1 MSSTSGSAGSR
12 FRSVLGNRQFLIFL
26 GTSNAAMV
34 GYAVY
39 SISIVWLAYTT
50 SHSFLVVGAV
60 IFIEY
65 ACYTLTFLVGP
76 VVDRVRNQRTIFVAS
91 YPIQAAAAAAIG
103 FGVLYG
109 FLSVSLLLALVA
121 LISILWDMTWAAMN
135 AAPGV
140 LLGPDEQFAA
150 SGVSGAIGGVL
161 TIAGY
166 AVGGALILLVGAAGG
181 MFLYAALLVAGTI
194 IAIPLTIS
202 PPVGP
207 EATFSESFWQG
218 WRLVFGGE
226 GRPLL
231 QLATIDSV
239 EGFLASAAAILIT
252 LLATTSYHQSAAGY
266 GVLFTAFVAGGVA
279 AGLVL
284 GHWNPRAKV
293 GVVMGAALGATGLA
307 YILAVTVPSLLLLG
321 AGAWFVVGFA
331 SATYLD
337 AKYAFFRGA
346 VAPEKLGRL
355 VSNMYLFPGIASS
368 LGALVISAVAVSG
381 RSVELGV
388 AIGIAFLGAGALGL
402 ALPGVRRMHY

>member
-1 MSSTSGSAGSR
+1 MSSTLGPSGGR
-12 FRSVLGNRQFLIFL
+12 YRSVLANRQFLIFL
-26 GTSNAAMV
+26 GSSNAATV

-39 SISIVWLAYTT
+39 SISIIWLAYAT
-50 SHSFLVVGAV
+50 SHNFLVVGAV

-65 ACYTLTFLVGP
+65 ACYTLTFLTGP

-91 YPIQAAAAAAIG
+91 YPIQAAAAAVIG
-103 FGVLYG
+103 LGMLYG
-109 FLSVSLLLALVA
+109 FLSVGLLFGLVA

-140 LLGPDEQFAA
+140 LLAPDEQFAA

-166 AVGGALILLVGAAGG
+166 AVGGTLIILVGADGG
-181 MFLYAALLVAGTI
+181 MFLYAALLLAGAVM
-194 IAIPLTIS
+194 AIPLTIA

-207 EATFSESFWQG
+207 ETSFSESFWEG
-218 WRLVFGGE
+218 WKLVVGGV

-239 EGFLASAAAILIT
+239 EGFFAGAAPILIT
-252 LLATTSYHQSAAGY
+252 LLATATYHQSATGY

-284 GHWNPRAKV
+284 GQWNPRAKV
-293 GVVMGAALGATGLA
+293 GWVMGAALGATGAA
-307 YILAVTVPSLLLLG
+307 YILAVTVPALLWLG
-321 AGAWFVVGFA
+321 AVAWFAVGLTS
-331 SATYLD
+331 SAYLD

-346 VAPEKLGRL
+346 VGPEKLGR
-355 VSNMYLFPGIASS
+355 VISNMYLFPGVTSS
-368 LGALVISAVAVSG
+368 VGALVIAAVAVSG
-381 RSVELGV
+381 ASVGLGV
-388 AIGIAFLGAGALGL
+388 TVGAAFVAAGALGL